1 MSMKMLN
8 ETGESRYE
16 AMRKGYTIFKAV
28 SFTARIFLILLYFGA
43 AAQVMAEIWGDRFL
57 AVTLLYVAVLEIFQA
72 LMEAGNI
79 RQRRILDLVYGQFFA
94 ALCTNVLFGLLLWT
108 ISAQDAGSLFWEFL
122 LLTLL
127 ESFTGI
133 LWAAF
138 SFTLYLRKQTWKQA
152 LYVYGDRENWART
165 VKENNSRN
173 GYFHISKAV
182 SYKEGISFIEK
193 ILPKYQAL
201 FLGVLP
207 DKERNLLLKAGISK
221 DRECYLVPGIAD
233 IYLQNSRVI
242 RLHDKVL
249 FSSGRGFLTREQE
262 RVKRAE
268 DILFALLLLIPSL
281 PLMALISLCIKAEDG
296 GPVFYRQER
305 VTQYGRSFSMLKFRS
320 MVQEAEKDGPQL
332 AAKHDARITRTG
344 KILRNLHLDELPQLF
359 NVLAGQMSMVGP
371 RPERREFIEDYSR
384 IIPEFRERLRVK
396 GGLTGYAQIYGK
408 YSTGPEDK
416 LKYDLIYIYNYSLRL
431 DIRLLF
437 LTVRIFFQK
446 ENAQGVE
453 EDTQRQEEQENK
465 IKE

>member
-1 MSMKMLN
+1 
-8 ETGESRYE
+8 
-16 AMRKGYTIFKAV
+16 MRKGYTIFKAV

-57 AVTLLYVAVLEIFQA
+57 AVTLLYVVVLEIFQA

-133 LWAAF
+133 LWAAL

>member
-1 MSMKMLN
+1 MSVKMLN

-16 AMRKGYTIFKAV
+16 EMRKGHTIFKAV

-133 LWAAF
+133 LWTAF

>member
-1 MSMKMLN
+1 MSVKMLN

-16 AMRKGYTIFKAV
+16 EMRKGHTIFKAV

-249 FSSGRGFLTREQE
+249 FSS
-262 RVKRAE
+262 
-268 DILFALLLLIPSL
+268 L
-281 PLMALISLCIKAEDG
+281 P
-296 GPVFYRQER
+296 P
-305 VTQYGRSFSMLKFRS
+305 
-320 MVQEAEKDGPQL
+320 
-332 AAKHDARITRTG
+332 
-344 KILRNLHLDELPQLF
+344 
-359 NVLAGQMSMVGP
+359 
-371 RPERREFIEDYSR
+371 
-384 IIPEFRERLRVK
+384 
-396 GGLTGYAQIYGK
+396 
-408 YSTGPEDK
+408 
-416 LKYDLIYIYNYSLRL
+416 LRL
-431 DIRLLF
+431 
-437 LTVRIFFQK
+437 
-446 ENAQGVE
+446 EPG
-453 EDTQRQEEQENK
+453 
-465 IKE
+465 